1 VTSLRAAAFAL
12 LLGAGP
18 VAAQAQVPDLQGV
31 VEAVTAT
38 GERVRLLPG
47 GRWEWM
53 DEKKA
58 EVQRTAAEAERA
70 RERGAQ
76 GGLLGIGRTLYP
88 GDKDYNRGT
97 LNPAKR

>member
-1 VTSLRAAAFAL
+1 MSVRAAAYVL
-12 LLGAGP
+12 LLGAGLA
-18 VAAQAQVPDLQGV
+18 VAQVQGPETQGV

-38 GERVRLLPG
+38 GERVRLLPN

-58 EVQRTAAEAERA
+58 EFQRSAADAERA
-70 RERGAQ
+70 RERSAQ